1 MGRAV
6 GWTLLILLV
15 VVIGTNPGTAVTLA
29 HHFLQLVDQG
39 SLQLLQA
46 VGQFVSLEDAV
57 ADCSDSPG

>member
-29 HHFLQLVDQG
+29 HHFLAVLQRAG
-39 SLQLLQA
+39 SELST
-46 VGQFVSLEDAV
+46 FVSDL
-57 ADCSDSPG
+57 